1 MIAIKISCVREDIC
15 EQFGIVKYKK
25 GRKKRVLVTSKEGV
39 NEGYGPA
46 YSGEE
51 LTLKMRSQKYNN
63 SQRSS
68 GDNPKK
74 NRGKKT
80 VGRINEPCDSEK
92 RIGDV

>member
-1 MIAIKISCVREDIC
+1 MIADDSHKDKLCAGDIC

-68 GDNPKK
+68 GDNPKNKKK
-74 NRGKKT
+74 NRAKKNSGTDKRT
-80 VGRINEPCDSEK
+80 VR
-92 RIGDV
+92 

>member
-1 MIAIKISCVREDIC
+1 VREDIC
-15 EQFGIVKYKK
+15 KQFGIVKYKK
-25 GRKKRVLVTSKEGV
+25 EGKKRVQITSKKGV

-74 NRGKKT
+74 KIEQKK
-80 VGRINEPCDSEK
+80 K
-92 RIGDV
+92 Q